1 MKISLFFF
9 VAMMAFIGWPERTV
23 AQQVRQPERTPKVSA
38 ELWKRTQEKGT
49 VRVIVSLNVPRW
61 TSKPA
66 TQQAEL
72 NQRQVISDTQER
84 VMAELTGTRHK
95 ITGRFYIVA
104 GMVLEVGPDALA
116 MLERSPNVVRVYED
130 VGISPSPQSIKIE
143 KDPESSK

>member
-9 VAMMAFIGWPERTV
+9 VAMMASIGWPERTV

-61 TSKPA
+61 T
-66 TQQAEL
+66 QQAEL
-72 NQRQVISDTQER
+72 NQRQVISDTQEK
-84 VMAELTGTRHK
+84 VMAELAGTRHK

-116 MLERSPNVVRVYED
+116 VLERSPNVVRVYED